1 MERRRKFVWVST
13 FLHGWYDTNFKTYE
27 LLISIDLSWSSQISW
42 TKILQVFKILII
54 FSGYMIRMELRRLI
68 RQINYQ
74 ILLNQIKSKF
84 DYWRELRYKF
94 ILWRDLKKISTQIFV
109 GKQQFLSPNIEWE
122 IKQSESIFAHAPD
135 KQLSL

>member
-42 TKILQVFKILII
+42 TKILQVFKMLIV

-84 DYWRELRYKF
+84 DYWRELKYKF
-94 ILWRDLKKISTQIFV
+94 ILWRDFKKNLHLNLRRQTTIFITKYWMRNKTKWV
-109 GKQQFLSPNIEWE
+109 YICSCSW
-122 IKQSESIFAHAPD
+122 
-135 KQLSL
+135 